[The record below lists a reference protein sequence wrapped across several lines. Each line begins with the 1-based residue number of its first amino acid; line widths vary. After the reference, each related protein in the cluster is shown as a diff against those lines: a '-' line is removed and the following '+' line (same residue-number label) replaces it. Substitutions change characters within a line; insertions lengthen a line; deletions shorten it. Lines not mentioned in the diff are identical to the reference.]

1 MVDGD
6 CVRPPKR
13 PSGLA
18 FKMPQVTGFS
28 RPSSGHPDTVNRQ
41 VRKKPLQ
48 TLNPPV
54 LLTSPRKELLS
65 PLTLNPV
72 ARVGDVS
79 PGSHMG
85 QTDTLGS
92 DGPAGERER
101 EIFGELAAET
111 LGVPAVGADSGPDDD
126 SAPKAAT
133 MLMGVDAALVS
144 MVELPDNTSEGDVA
158 IQSAVLERSVIV
170 AGELGR
176 CE

>member
-1 MVDGD
+1 
-6 CVRPPKR
+6 
-13 PSGLA
+13 
-18 FKMPQVTGFS
+18 
-28 RPSSGHPDTVNRQ
+28 
-41 VRKKPLQ
+41 
-48 TLNPPV
+48 
-54 LLTSPRKELLS
+54 
-65 PLTLNPV
+65 
-72 ARVGDVS
+72 
-79 PGSHMG
+79 MG

-144 MVELPDNTSEGDVA
+144 MVELPDLGGDLP

-170 AGELGR
+170 AGEFGR